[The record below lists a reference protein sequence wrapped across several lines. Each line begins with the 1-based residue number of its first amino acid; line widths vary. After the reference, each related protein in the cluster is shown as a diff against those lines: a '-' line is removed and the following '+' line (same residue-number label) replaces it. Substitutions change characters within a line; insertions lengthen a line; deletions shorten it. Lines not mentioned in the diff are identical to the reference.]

1 MALVI
6 CLFVKKY
13 IEFKLLKIYKICCSY
28 CGGFTIDY
36 RNFLIQ
42 KTWHLDLID
51 RKVPVTNPLQLE
63 NLLTSEV
70 EISTWNSQGLPSN
83 DLSIQ
88 NGILTTKGPRF
99 PLCIDP
105 QLQVR
110 NLYIYTIKCFVF

>member
-1 MALVI
+1 MS
-6 CLFVKKY
+6 
-13 IEFKLLKIYKICCSY
+13 LLK
-28 CGGFTIDY
+28 
-36 RNFLIQ
+36 N
-42 KTWHLDLID
+42 TWHADLLE
-51 RKVPVTNPLQLE
+51 RKVPVTDPLVLE

-88 NGILTTKGPRF
+88 NGILTTKGSRF

-110 NLYIYTIKCFVF
+110 DMHVYFIKLYF